1 MQISAAAQQDASI
14 LTSCWCLS
22 VWRPSESPSGWQ
34 WLLWRKPGPRAW
46 RRLPS
51 ALRRGPSASQWGQH
65 LCRRSYKLWE
75 NHKKNHSL
83 KTEDWKWA
91 MMWEVQRLHI
101 KHEYNNIIG
110 GTVKP
115 GSPPWCTWT
124 PHLHEQTFI
133 HISVFVGS
141 FHCCWCQTKN

>member
-22 VWRPSESPSGWQ
+22 VWRPSESPSGWR

-51 ALRRGPSASQWGQH
+51 APRRGPSASQWGQR
-65 LCRRSYKLWE
+65 LGRRSYKLWE

-83 KTEDWKWA
+83 KTEGWKRA

-101 KHEYNNIIG
+101 KYEYNNIIG
-110 GTVKP
+110 GTGKP
-115 GSPPWCTWT
+115 GRPTLTYLNTSPSWT
-124 PHLHEQTFI
+124 N
-133 HISVFVGS
+133 
-141 FHCCWCQTKN
+141 FHSYKCVCGVVSLLLVPN